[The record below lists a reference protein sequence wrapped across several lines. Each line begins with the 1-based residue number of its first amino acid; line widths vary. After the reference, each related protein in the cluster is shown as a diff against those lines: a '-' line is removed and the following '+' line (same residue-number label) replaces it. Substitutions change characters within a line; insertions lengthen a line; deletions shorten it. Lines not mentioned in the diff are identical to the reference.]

1 MPAALIDIVSG
12 RIPEA
17 YMDCHQ
23 VNSDIVVCI
32 QKSAGG
38 MERDGVLLIK
48 RENGVISYEI
58 LRGDESSITHDLY
71 PDGLEVKPIAEFI
84 SSLTPGATTG
94 GKRRTK
100 RRAAHRKQRKTK
112 RRL

>member
-17 YMDCHQ
+17 YMECHQ
-23 VNSDIVVCI
+23 INSDTVVCI

-38 MERDGVLLIK
+38 MERDSVLLIK
-48 RENGVISYEI
+48 RENDVISYEI
-58 LRGDESSITHDLY
+58 LRGDESSIADDLQ
-71 PDGLEVKPIAEFI
+71 VKTIAEFI